1 MIFHFPIHASHCRLA
16 EKQDKSLSNLRNF
29 LSLYY
34 IHCKK
39 CDFVN
44 MESEV
49 FSKICFPLSTYSLP
63 IVSLRHWCGWA
74 VCKQV

>member
-1 MIFHFPIHASHCRLA
+1 MVWRSLSWWIFHFPINASHCRLA
-16 EKQDKSLSNLRNF
+16 EKQDKSLSDPRNF

-44 MESEV
+44 MEREI
-49 FSKICFPLSTYSLP
+49 FSKNLLSAIRLQLTGRQP
-63 IVSLRHWCGWA
+63 A
-74 VCKQV
+74 A

>member
-1 MIFHFPIHASHCRLA
+1 RLA
-16 EKQDKSLSNLRNF
+16 EKQDKSLSNPRNF
-29 LSLYY
+29 LPLYY

-49 FSKICFPLSTYSLP
+49 FQKICFSLSAYSLP
-63 IVSLRHWCGWA
+63 DVSLEHWCGCA
-74 VCKQV
+74 YE